1 MLSEREVRKEK
12 EIITLWGAIIGG
24 IAAMLMII
32 AGLVGMLEPKSALL
46 WAMAVPAPIGFVAL
60 AFIEK
65 YREDRREDWRER
77 QLAAMRAREAEQEGI
92 VISNRPTA
100 GVHFSPTPDP
110 LIERWRKEI
119 LGIRRYLQKNK

>member
-1 MLSEREVRKEK
+1 MLSEREVKKEK

-24 IAAMLMII
+24 IGAMLMII
-32 AGLVGMLEPKSALL
+32 AGLVGLLEPKSALL

-77 QLAAMRAREAEQEGI
+77 QLAAMRAREADQEGI

-100 GVHFSPTPDP
+100 RYSFAP
-110 LIERWRKEI
+110 LPEPLKNRWQRE
-119 LGIRRYLQKNK
+119 LAEYLRRYKR